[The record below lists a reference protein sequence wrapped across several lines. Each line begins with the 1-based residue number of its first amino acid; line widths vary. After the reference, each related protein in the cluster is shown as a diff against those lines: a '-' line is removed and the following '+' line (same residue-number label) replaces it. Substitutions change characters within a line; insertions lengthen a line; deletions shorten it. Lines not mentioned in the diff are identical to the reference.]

1 MKSAPVRSML
11 ERVSVQ
17 KRTVGAQSIKIRSFR
32 LMRTKSQLNSIK
44 MIDMHAQLVDLTYKL
59 RPIDSEEAILY
70 CDFVYTKN
78 PSGRNEA
85 YMLN

>member
-1 MKSAPVRSML
+1 
-11 ERVSVQ
+11 
-17 KRTVGAQSIKIRSFR
+17 
-32 LMRTKSQLNSIK
+32 